1 MEFRTQE
8 NEGKI
13 NLIAKTQDG
22 LQIWHEKLA
31 HQHFKRVKNV
41 LQKHEI
47 ACNSSNEDQF
57 CRACLE
63 GKQHRLQF
71 ELSRTRAE
79 KTCEVVHAD
88 VCGPMEEASL
98 AGSKY
103 FLLLKDD
110 LSHYRYVYFLKHKA
124 EVILTILDFIKAAEN
139 DTGNKARILRSD
151 NGLEFVSGEM
161 EKLLKEH
168 GIRHQRTVAYTPEQ
182 NGKAEREMRTLVEAA
197 RTLLKAKKL
206 EKRFWAEAVNTAAY
220 VLNRTGT
227 SSVE

>member
-13 NLIAKTQDG
+13 
-22 LQIWHEKLA
+22 
-31 HQHFKRVKNV
+31 
-41 LQKHEI
+41 
-47 ACNSSNEDQF
+47 S
-57 CRACLE
+57 
-63 GKQHRLQF
+63 
-71 ELSRTRAE
+71 
-79 KTCEVVHAD
+79 
-88 VCGPMEEASL
+88 PMEEASL

-110 LSHYRYVYFLKHKA
+110 LSHYRYVYFLKHKV
-124 EVILTILDFIKAAEN
+124 EVKSKILDFFKGAEN
-139 DTGNKARILRSD
+139 DTGNKVRILRSD

-206 EKRFWAEAVNTAAY
+206 EKCFWA
-220 VLNRTGT
+220 
-227 SSVE
+227 